1 MATFNQPVDAVG
13 AGLEMLRE
21 LRRLNQ
27 SSQRGDLILK
37 IGIHRGAAI
46 SVTLNERIDYFGQT
60 VNIAS
65 RVQGSAG
72 GDEIY
77 LTEEIYS
84 SPGVLDLL
92 QKHGCKI
99 ESILIELKDIE
110 EQVKIYKVTG
120 SN

>member
-1 MATFNQPVDAVG
+1 MLN
-13 AGLEMLRE
+13 GLRL
-21 LRRLNQ
+21 LNQ
-27 SSQRGDLILK
+27 SSPHGGLILK
-37 IGIHRGAAI
+37 IGIHKGAAI
-46 SVTLNERIDYFGQT
+46 AVTLNNRIDYFGST

-84 SPGVLDLL
+84 SDGVSELL
-92 QKHGCKI
+92 QKYDCQV
-99 ESILIELKDIE
+99 ESALIELKGIY

>member
-1 MATFNQPVDAVG
+1 MIILA
-13 AGLEMLRE
+13 
-21 LRRLNQ
+21 RR
-27 SSQRGDLILK
+27 
-37 IGIHRGAAI
+37 
-46 SVTLNERIDYFGQT
+46 

-92 QKHGCKI
+92 QKHDCKI
-99 ESILIELKDIE
+99 ESILIELKGVE
-110 EQVKIYKVTG
+110 GQVKIYKVTG